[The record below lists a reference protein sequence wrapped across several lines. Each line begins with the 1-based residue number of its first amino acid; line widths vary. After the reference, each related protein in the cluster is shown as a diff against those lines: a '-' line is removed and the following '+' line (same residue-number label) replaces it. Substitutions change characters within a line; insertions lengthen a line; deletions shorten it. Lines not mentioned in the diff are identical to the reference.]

1 MKKWLA
7 ILLAISMTAALLT
20 GCGGK
25 GSSGESGT
33 SGSAAAEQQKAAET
47 GLSEA
52 SSADNT
58 YIILVQDANDS
69 SPISSAMVQ
78 FCSDT
83 QCMVSRTD
91 AGGSAAFKADPG
103 SYTAHV
109 LKVPEGYEVPTEE
122 LSLTSENHTAVF
134 ELHRSGETAGD

>member
-20 GCGGK
+20 GCGG
-25 GSSGESGT
+25 G
-33 SGSAAAEQQKAAET
+33 ET
-47 GLSEA
+47 GGSEV

-58 YIILVQDANDS
+58 YIILVQDADDS
-69 SPISSAMVQ
+69 SPISGAMVQ

-83 QCMVSRTD
+83 QCMTSRTD
-91 AGGSAAFKADPG
+91 AGGSAAFEADTG